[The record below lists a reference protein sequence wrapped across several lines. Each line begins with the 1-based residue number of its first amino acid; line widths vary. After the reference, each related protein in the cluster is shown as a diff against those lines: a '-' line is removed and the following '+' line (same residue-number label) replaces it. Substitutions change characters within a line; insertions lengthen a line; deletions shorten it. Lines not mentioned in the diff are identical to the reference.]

1 MGVGPAEL
9 RIATDPVPSVPV
21 TVKFGTVSLARK
33 FTVDVPGHGRSAG
46 YVETYPLFAGSVT
59 AMLIATACTP
69 VVGMPAAP
77 RIVRVVEAAATAPRV
92 SKMRAEPRGT
102 NRPPSSEVSP
112 SK

>member
-9 RIATDPVPSVPV
+9 RIATDPLPSGPG

-33 FTVDVPGHGRSAG
+33 LVVDVAGHDRAAG
-46 YVETYPLFAGSVT
+46 DVETYPLFAGSGT

-69 VVGMPAAP
+69 AGRVPAAP
-77 RIVRVVEAAATAPRV
+77 RIVRVDDAAVTAPRV
-92 SKMRAEPRGT
+92 SKIRAEPTGT